1 MRPAVPV
8 LLVLLATASA
18 CRGGARNPERL
29 RAAAAAGLAPS
40 APEAAAPPRPAP
52 PSPGPAAPAGAPPP
66 AAGTSDAD
74 PWFLSFRG
82 KAPPELAA
90 DGTWVVGPKAT
101 LASLRGRVVYLQ
113 FAFLECGGCVP
124 MMPFLH
130 AWHRDHAASGLSVV
144 YVDNAGV
151 DRLEHARREAAA
163 QRIGFSFFHDTSGET
178 VRAYGVRA
186 FPTGYV
192 LDRRGVVVW
201 EGSPGGQEAAVE
213 AAIRAALR

>member
-1 MRPAVPV
+1 VRAVAV
-8 LLVLLATASA
+8 ALCASLSALAA
-18 CRGGARNPERL
+18 CRGGVKDPERL
-29 RAAAAAGLAPS
+29 RTAPAWVPLAAAA
-40 APEAAAPPRPAP
+40 PEPDV
-52 PSPGPAAPAGAPPP
+52 PAATPQPPP

-74 PWFLSFRG
+74 PWYASFRG
-82 KAPPELAA
+82 RKPPELAA
-90 DGTWVVGPKAT
+90 DGTWVTGGPAT

-113 FAFLECGGCVP
+113 FAFLHCGGCVP

-130 AWHRDHAASGLSVV
+130 AWHRDHAAAGLTVV

-151 DRLEHARREAAA
+151 DRLEDARRAVRDERLPFA
-163 QRIGFSFFHDTSGET
+163 FFHDTSGQT

-192 LDRRGVVVW
+192 LDRKGVVVW